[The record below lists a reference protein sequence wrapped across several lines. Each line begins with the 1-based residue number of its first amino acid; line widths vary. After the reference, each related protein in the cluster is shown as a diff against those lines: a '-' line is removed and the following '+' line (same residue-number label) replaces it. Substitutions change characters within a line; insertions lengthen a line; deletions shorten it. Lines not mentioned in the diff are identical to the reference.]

1 MCGIISVVRG
11 PGRRQQLEPLSVMS
25 PLRDALDAL
34 AKEATLAAACDGA
47 AGEVE
52 RVDLLLRS
60 TDGVATLVHDRRLL
74 LEVEEVTARLGDAL
88 AAIEARLDAGDEG
101 LAPAE
106 LELTNSAVVRLKDA
120 VWSVAQDR
128 VHTAR
133 AVADLAGSEPGWA
146 AVEGY
151 TSIQQALVAIDR
163 LEVRGRDSA
172 GMHVLVRGHGL
183 DLDSPG
189 VARLLAERVADP
201 LFRTGTVRTPDG
213 HLAFVYKAAAEIG
226 ELGDNTKAMR
236 DAIRAD
242 ELLRLALR
250 ADDAV
255 AVVLGH
261 TRWASIGII
270 SQANTHPLD
279 SYETDRDDGPYV
291 IGALNGDVDNFADL
305 KAADG
310 LCIAP
315 EITTDAKVIPTL
327 VSRRLAAG
335 DDLATAF
342 RNTVAGFQGST
353 AVAASASAYP
363 DKVLIGLRGSGQGLY
378 VGLADGAFVVASEP
392 YGVVELTNRYLR
404 LDGETPANPDNPTA
418 SRGQIV
424 VLDGARAGTLEG
436 IERVAYDGTVLPV
449 SESDLTSAEI
459 TTRDIDRGDFPH
471 FLLKEITEAP
481 ASFRKTLRGKL
492 VERPG
497 GEGQLAV
504 SLGPDVLPDDLRAA
518 LRSGAIK
525 RIITIGQG
533 TAAVASQGTAA
544 ALALF
549 CGDTPLRIESLLAT
563 ELSGFGLR
571 PSMDGTLVVAISQS
585 GTTTDTNRTV
595 DLVRSR
601 GAKVVAIVNRRQSD
615 LTDKA
620 DGVLYTSD
628 GRDVEMSVASTK
640 AFYSQIAAGF
650 LLAAAVADEVGGV
663 VEQGLLQAL
672 RELPTAMTEVI
683 ARRPTIAEAA
693 HQLAP
698 GKRYWAV
705 VGNGLNRI
713 AAAEVRIKLSE
724 LCYKSIASDG
734 TEDKKHIDLSAE
746 PLILVCAAGLQGST
760 ADDVAKEVAI
770 YRAHKASP
778 IVIATDDQSRFGAAL
793 HVLSVPPTHPA
804 LAFVLSAMVGHLFG
818 YEAALAIDA
827 LALPLRSG
835 RATIEAITADVVA
848 EGSGSTGSGD
858 VLLRRLRTDMAPVS
872 RRYFDG
878 LRVGSYN
885 GQLEASTAVR
895 LAGLLRY
902 ATGVIPLE
910 AYQIDEGKIGTP
922 AVLVDD
928 LTTALSAAIE
938 ELTRP
943 IDAIKHQAK
952 TVTVGISRSD
962 ETLLT
967 VPLVQEL
974 LAAGAPRDRLTYAV
988 LRTLAD
994 ISPAF
999 AEVRGFTRYRIENV
1013 TDDATAT
1020 ITVVDRGGI
1029 ARDLASRSVRSP
1041 QLRGTK
1047 HRVANEREVLVARGR
1062 SDGRPIVLVP
1072 EVKDGQTVGLT
1083 LLHVRFADLLPTS
1096 TARGVLQ
1103 GYRNRYAVL
1112 RDAVQETE
1120 PTFRD
1125 DVRRARSEPRSASTS
1140 SGASMPERMLTASR
1154 GPTPACRPGRCRPSG
1169 PCWAWGSTCA
1179 TSSACGPPC
1188 SGRPACATGSS
1199 AKPSRSTA
1207 IAATTRPS
1215 ATPPASPPR
1224 RPCSRPWGADWG
1236 RAPCATSRC

>member
-11 PGRRQQLEPLSVMS
+11 PGARVALDPDAVTS
-25 PLRDALDAL
+25 PLHRAVAAL
-34 AKEATLAAACDGA
+34 AGSAPLAEACDAAAT
-47 AGEVE
+47 EVE
-52 RVDLLLRS
+52 AVDELLRG
-60 TDGVATLVHDRRLL
+60 TDGVGSLIHDRRLL
-74 LEVEEVTARLGDAL
+74 VEV
-88 AAIEARLDAGDEG
+88 EG
-101 LAPAE
+101 LAAALTETLGVIEAQLDTGAAGPGGVAGAGAAAAVEGIDDPAS
-106 LELTNSAVVRLKDA
+106 LERTNAAVIRLKDA
-120 VWSVAQDR
+120 VWAIAENR
-128 VHTAR
+128 TRTAR
-133 AVADLAGSEPGWA
+133 AVADLAGSEPGWS

-151 TSIQQALVAIDR
+151 TSIQQALAALDR

-172 GMHVLVRGHGL
+172 GIHVLVRDHGL

-189 VARLLAERVADP
+189 VVRLLTERTADP

-226 ELGDNTKAMR
+226 ELGDNTRALR
-236 DAIRAD
+236 AAIRAD
-242 ELLRLALR
+242 ELLHMALR
-250 ADDAV
+250 SETAV

-279 SYETDRDDGPYV
+279 SLEDGRDLGPYV

-305 KAADG
+305 KAAGG
-310 LCIAP
+310 LSIAP

-327 VSRRLAAG
+327 VSRRLEAG
-335 DDLATAF
+335 DDLVTSF
-342 RNTVAGFQGST
+342 RNTVAAFEGSV
-353 AVAASASAYP
+353 AIAASASAAP
-363 DKVLIGLRGSGQGLY
+363 DKVMLALRGSGQALY
-378 VGLADGAFVVASEP
+378 VGVADGTYVVASEP
-392 YGVVELTNRYLR
+392 YGVIELADRYLR

-449 SESDLTSAEI
+449 GDGDLTDGQI

-492 VERPG
+492 LEAPG
-497 GEGQLAV
+497 GGLSV
-504 SLGPDVLPDDLRAA
+504 LLGPETLPDDVRAA
-518 LRSGAIK
+518 LRSGEIG
-525 RIITIGQG
+525 RVVTVGQG
-533 TAAVASQGTAA
+533 TAAVAAQGAAA

-549 CGDTPLRIESLLAT
+549 CDSAGLRTETMLGT

-571 PSMDGTLVVAISQS
+571 PSMADTLVVAISQS

-650 LLAAAVADEVGGV
+650 LLAAAIADEVGGKV
-663 VEQGLLQAL
+663 DQSLLAAL
-672 RELPTAMTEVI
+672 RELPDAMTEVVG
-683 ARRPTIAEAA
+683 RRAVIGDAA
-693 HQLAP
+693 HRLAP
-698 GKRYWAV
+698 AKRYWAV

-724 LCYKSIASDG
+724 LCYKSIASDC

-746 PLILVCAAGLQGST
+746 PMILVCAAGLEGST

-778 IVIATDDQSRFGAAL
+778 VVVATDGQSRFGAAL
-793 HVLSVPPTHPA
+793 HVLEVPPTHPA

-827 LALPLRSG
+827 LARPLRLA
-835 RATIEAITADVVA
+835 RAAIESVTTGPGAAGVGVGVGAPGGSAGSAGVA
-848 EGSGSTGSGD
+848 TVRPTGED
-858 VLLRRLRTDMAPVS
+858 VLRVLRIELDPVA

-895 LAGLLRY
+895 LSTLLRY
-902 ATGVIPLE
+902 AAGVVPLE
-910 AYQIDEGKIGTP
+910 AYQIDEGKVGTP
-922 AVLVDD
+922 AVLIDD
-928 LTTALSAAIE
+928 LTAALTQAIE

-952 TVTVGISRSD
+952 TVTVGISRTD
-962 ETLLT
+962 ETLLS
-967 VPLVQEL
+967 VPLVREV
-974 LAAGAPRDRLTYAV
+974 LAAGAPRDQLTYAV

-999 AEVRGFTRYRIENV
+999 GEVRGFTRYRLENV
-1013 TDDATAT
+1013 NGHLEGPATV
-1020 ITVVDRGGI
+1020 TVLDRGGI
-1029 ARDLASRSVRSP
+1029 ARDLPSRTDRSP
-1041 QLRGTK
+1041 ELRGTK
-1047 HRVANEREVLVARGR
+1047 HRVATEREVLVATGR

-1072 EVKDGQTVGLT
+1072 EVKDGQSVGLT
-1083 LLHVRFADLLPTS
+1083 LLHVPFSDSLPTA

-1112 RDAVQETE
+1112 RDAVLETE
-1120 PTFRD
+1120 PTFRE
-1125 DVRRARSEPRSASTS
+1125 DVLATIPVVQLLTEPINQLADRWRA
-1140 SGASMPERMLTASR
+1140 G
-1154 GPTPACRPGRCRPSG
+1154 
-1169 PCWAWGSTCA
+1169 
-1179 TSSACGPPC
+1179 
-1188 SGRPACATGSS
+1188 
-1199 AKPSRSTA
+1199 
-1207 IAATTRPS
+1207 
-1215 ATPPASPPR
+1215 
-1224 RPCSRPWGADWG
+1224 
-1236 RAPCATSRC
+1236 